1 MADYYFLFKCS
12 QFIILQQVSDE
23 QEFGAVREPLLTQK
37 HSNMNSSDKEVLTD
51 EGQLSID
58 DNPEKEVFDSN
69 EVITIRNKFLFIYFY
84 IYTINL

>member
-1 MADYYFLFKCS
+1 M
-12 QFIILQQVSDE
+12 QQVSDE

-69 EVITIRNKFLFIYFY
+69 EVITIKNVFVYIFLYYNI
-84 IYTINL
+84 IHD